1 MKMDFSCSCGS
12 STPVN
17 VSTEVPVTEG
27 DDDDW
32 VAGADT
38 TTDAAAKNGWKDSG
52 IEMDT
57 EVRPAQ
63 GDGWDDV
70 DAEEET
76 VVGKGGDHG
85 CVDLVR
91 EHGQLVQRM
100 RWESS
105 EYPGV
110 ASDGETTPPT
120 VPQSASW
127 SAPTVPMAPRKMS
140 KGKKLSK
147 NRTDDCSGGRWD
159 DDEIM

>member
-17 VSTEVPVTEG
+17 VSAEVPVTEG

-91 EHGQLVQRM
+91 EHGQIGR
-100 RWESS
+100 
-105 EYPGV
+105 
-110 ASDGETTPPT
+110 ASCRDR
-120 VPQSASW
+120 VF
-127 SAPTVPMAPRKMS
+127 
-140 KGKKLSK
+140 
-147 NRTDDCSGGRWD
+147 
-159 DDEIM
+159 